1 MQDVC
6 YNVVVRRVK
15 NKKELNNVYQ
25 IVTDSCCDLPYQV
38 LEEINVDF
46 LSMKIQLNG
55 EELIDDLGKTFD
67 YEKYMNELKGEAM
80 PTTSQINVGGY
91 LEFFRSYVEKKI
103 PVLYVAFSSSMSG
116 SYSSAMQAV
125 ELLKEEYENP
135 EIYVFDTKAASVG
148 EGLLVL
154 AAARLKEEGKPLEEV
169 LEWLNNNYLKVRSWV
184 TVDDLKHLERG
195 GRISKTSAT
204 LGSILSVKPI
214 ITVDEAGRLTNV
226 DKVRG
231 RNKSIQKIVDETIQ
245 SIVAPLEQTIYIAYA
260 GDLES
265 AEKAKKQLEE
275 KIQVKNIVLYPL
287 GPTIASH
294 TGYGCI
300 AIFSMGTSR

>member
-1 MQDVC
+1 M
-6 YNVVVRRVK
+6 
-15 NKKELNNVYQ
+15 YQ

-38 LEEINVDF
+38 LKEINVDF

-103 PVLYVAFSSSMSG
+103 PVLYVAFSSAMSG

-135 EIYVFDTKAASVG
+135 EIYVFDTKAASIG

-169 LEWLNNNYLKVRSWV
+169 LEWLKNNYLKVRSWV

>member
-1 MQDVC
+1 M
-6 YNVVVRRVK
+6 
-15 NKKELNNVYQ
+15 YQ

-231 RNKSIQKIVDETIQ
+231 RNKSIQKIVDETVQ

>member
-1 MQDVC
+1 M
-6 YNVVVRRVK
+6 
-15 NKKELNNVYQ
+15 YQ

-195 GRISKTSAT
+195 GRISKTIAT

>member
-1 MQDVC
+1 M
-6 YNVVVRRVK
+6 
-15 NKKELNNVYQ
+15 YQ

-154 AAARLKEEGKPLEEV
+154 AAARLKEEGKPLKEV

-231 RNKSIQKIVDETIQ
+231 RNKSIQKIVDETVQ

>member
-1 MQDVC
+1 M
-6 YNVVVRRVK
+6 
-15 NKKELNNVYQ
+15 YQ

-38 LEEINVDF
+38 LKEINVDF

-91 LEFFRSYVEKKI
+91 FEFFRSYVEKKI

-135 EIYVFDTKAASVG
+135 EIYVFDTKAASIG

-154 AAARLKEEGKPLEEV
+154 AAARLKEEGKSLEEV
-169 LEWLNNNYLKVRSWV
+169 LEWLKNNYLKVHSWV

-214 ITVDEAGRLTNV
+214 ITVDEEGRLTNV

>member
-1 MQDVC
+1 M
-6 YNVVVRRVK
+6 NH
-15 NKKELNNVYQ
+15 VYQ

-38 LEEINVDF
+38 LKEINVDF

-91 LEFFRSYVEKKI
+91 FEFFRSYVEKKI

-135 EIYVFDTKAASVG
+135 EIYVFDTKAASIG

-154 AAARLKEEGKPLEEV
+154 AAARLKEEGKSLEEV
-169 LEWLNNNYLKVRSWV
+169 LEWLKNNYLKVHSWV

-214 ITVDEAGRLTNV
+214 ITVDEEGRLTNV

>member
-1 MQDVC
+1 M
-6 YNVVVRRVK
+6 
-15 NKKELNNVYQ
+15 YQ

-154 AAARLKEEGKPLEEV
+154 ATARLKEEGKPLEEV

>member
-1 MQDVC
+1 M
-6 YNVVVRRVK
+6 
-15 NKKELNNVYQ
+15 YQ

-46 LSMKIQLNG
+46 LLMKIQLNG

>member
-1 MQDVC
+1 M
-6 YNVVVRRVK
+6 NH
-15 NKKELNNVYQ
+15 VYQ

-38 LEEINVDF
+38 LKEINVDF

-103 PVLYVAFSSSMSG
+103 PVLYVAFSSAMSG

-135 EIYVFDTKAASVG
+135 EIYVFDTKAASIG

-169 LEWLNNNYLKVRSWV
+169 LEWLKNNYLKVRSWV

>member
-1 MQDVC
+1 M
-6 YNVVVRRVK
+6 
-15 NKKELNNVYQ
+15 YQ

-204 LGSILSVKPI
+204 LGSIISVKPI